1 MKMDDFYI
9 TFPAGDDDEA
19 EEEKDAP
26 EDGRDE
32 QPPVTWPL
40 DWQHGG
46 GADTHSSGA
55 YRLQQTFPFFLSL
68 LIRTPLRKRTSRTAS
83 GDGLSGTDFFT
94 QVEEMTFFSHP
105 STTLEFP
112 GVVGLWTATGVLGG
126 AETCCLCRELTLVVS
141 YASTVNS
148 PLYTLCEKAYSNRRV
163 SFIFPETCSMG
174 GCDRSAPPFF
184 FFSFFLPFLL
194 FVKDR
199 TVTFSGVWIDLR
211 SPSFLFLF
219 IYFRLRS
226 RNVFQLSPIFF
237 ILHLNAPSQCTKK
250 GKDEKK

>member
-68 LIRTPLRKRTSRTAS
+68 LIRTPRRNRTSRTAS

-126 AETCCLCRELTLVVS
+126 AETCCLCRKLTLVVS

-148 PLYTLCEKAYSNRRV
+148 PLTRFAKRLIAIDGFPLFFLRRV
-163 SFIFPETCSMG
+163 PWVVAT
-174 GCDRSAPPFF
+174 DLHPLPFF
-184 FFSFFLPFLL
+184 FFLFFF
-194 FVKDR
+194 
-199 TVTFSGVWIDLR
+199 T
-211 SPSFLFLF
+211 
-219 IYFRLRS
+219 
-226 RNVFQLSPIFF
+226 LSLIR
-237 ILHLNAPSQCTKK
+237 
-250 GKDEKK
+250 

>member
-1 MKMDDFYI
+1 MDDFYI

-55 YRLQQTFPFFLSL
+55 YRLQQTSPFFSVSPYPNAAEEPDFAYGVRRWIIWHWFLY
-68 LIRTPLRKRTSRTAS
+68 TSRRN
-83 GDGLSGTDFFT
+83 DLFFPPHT
-94 QVEEMTFFSHP
+94 S
-105 STTLEFP
+105 LEFP

-126 AETCCLCRELTLVVS
+126 AETCCLCRKLTLVVS

-174 GCDRSAPPFF
+174 GCDRSAPPSFFFF
-184 FFSFFLPFLL
+184 FFSPFLL

-211 SPSFLFLF
+211 SPRVFFIYLF
-219 IYFRLRS
+219 IFVCVPVML
-226 RNVFQLSPIFF
+226 
-237 ILHLNAPSQCTKK
+237 LNYHRFSLYCI
-250 GKDEKK
+250 